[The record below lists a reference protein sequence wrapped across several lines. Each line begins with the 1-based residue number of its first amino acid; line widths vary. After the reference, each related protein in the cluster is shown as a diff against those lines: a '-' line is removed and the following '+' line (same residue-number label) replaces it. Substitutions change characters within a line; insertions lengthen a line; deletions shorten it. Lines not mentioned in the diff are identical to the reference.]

1 MTIIII
7 SSELVELRSL
17 CQRIAIIAGGK
28 VARILQPDAPDA
40 EFGLAMSGG

>member
-1 MTIIII
+1 
-7 SSELVELRSL
+7 VELRSL